1 MKTRKALAV
10 LLAVVLLVVP
20 LTLSSFAAT
29 TITSP
34 AIKTVYNDS
43 EHFNPQGLVISD
55 GTNTIEYSPVNSD
68 FRFDPAIDKLL
79 TVDTDS
85 VRVFYKDEY
94 VGSIDVTVEHILG
107 ELVSIDNG
115 HGHYCLGCGTL
126 CDFEEHNVE
135 EFIPNDDA
143 GFFICQTETGTCT
156 VCGGKVTRSI
166 EGTEK
171 FDQLFDSSNM
181 TGVEL
186 EILKYFKMIVVTLVQ
201 MIVGIY

>member
-29 TITSP
+29 EITSS

-55 GTNTIEYSPVNSD
+55 GTNSIEYSPVDSD
-68 FRFDPAIDKLL
+68 FRFDPALDKLL
-79 TVDTDS
+79 TVDTES

-94 VGSIDVTVEHILG
+94 VGSIDVTVEHVLG

-135 EFIPNDDA
+135 EYIPNDDA
-143 GFFICQTETGTCT
+143 GFFTCQTETGTCT

-171 FDQLFDSSNM
+171 FTQIFDFENM
-181 TGVEL
+181 TETEA
-186 EILKYFKMIVVTLVQ
+186 EIIGYFYNIVVTLIQ
-201 MIVGIY
+201 ALVGIY